1 MQQIDTINQKYD
13 GQFKDL
19 DRDAE
24 VQVRST
30 MTDIGEWWERN
41 YSYTEE
47 PQYVQLSHKVQ
58 KQAPNTDYMWYAG
71 IAGTTLALTLCAS
84 MYFSKKEEKAAKFDQ
99 VAEAL
104 VSQE

>member
-1 MQQIDTINQKYD
+1 
-13 GQFKDL
+13 
-19 DRDAE
+19 
-24 VQVRST
+24 
-30 MTDIGEWWERN
+30 
-41 YSYTEE
+41 
-47 PQYVQLSHKVQ
+47 
-58 KQAPNTDYMWYAG
+58 MWYAG